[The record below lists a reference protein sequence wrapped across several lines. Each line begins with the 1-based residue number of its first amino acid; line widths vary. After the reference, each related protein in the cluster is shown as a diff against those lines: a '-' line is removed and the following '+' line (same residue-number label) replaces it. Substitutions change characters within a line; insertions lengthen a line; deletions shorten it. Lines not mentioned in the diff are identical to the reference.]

1 MKKNNVLGI
10 ILAGGIGSRL
20 YPMSSVGSKHFLSIY
35 DKPMIFYPLSV
46 LMLAGIRDFV
56 IVTQKVNINIY
67 KKILENSSKLGIKI
81 KFKVQNKPLGIAHGL
96 KIGSNKTKKD
106 IALILGDNI
115 FYGHGF
121 NLILKKFMKFESGGQ
136 ILINHVKDPGN
147 FGVLN
152 YNKKGLPIKIIEK
165 PKKFIGND
173 AVVGLYFY
181 KNSMLKYLDNVK
193 ISKRNEYEI
202 TDFNNILLKKKL
214 ISYQRI
220 GRGFAWLDTGNPS
233 RLLEASNFIEII
245 EKRQGFKVACLEE
258 IALRQNFISK
268 KNLIDLIKIIPDSD
282 YKNYLKNLLWEKNVE
297 LAMMH

>member
-1 MKKNNVLGI
+1 MKKKNVLGI
-10 ILAGGIGSRL
+10 ILAGGVGSRL

-46 LMLAGIRDFV
+46 LMLAGVKDFI
-56 IVTQKVNINIY
+56 IVTQKSNIKTY
-67 KKILENSSKLGIKI
+67 KKILKNSNKLGINIKYKI
-81 KFKVQNKPLGIAHGL
+81 QNKALGIAHGL
-96 KIGSNKTKKD
+96 KIASKNSKKD

-121 NLILKKFMKFESGGQ
+121 NIILKNFMKFESEGQ
-136 ILINHVKDPGN
+136 ILINQVRDPKN

-152 YNKKGLPIKIIEK
+152 FDKNGKPLKIIEK

-181 KNSMLKYLDNVK
+181 KNSALKYLDKVRP
-193 ISKRNEYEI
+193 SKRKEYEI
-202 TDFNNILLKKKL
+202 TDFNNILIKKKM
-214 ISYQRI
+214 ITFQRI
-220 GRGFAWLDTGNPS
+220 GRGFAWLDTGDPS

-268 KNLIDLIKIIPDSD
+268 KQFVKLLNIIPNSD
-282 YKNYLKNLLWEKNVE
+282 YKNYLKNLL
-297 LAMMH
+297 

>member
-1 MKKNNVLGI
+1 MKNNKVLGV
-10 ILAGGIGSRL
+10 ILAGGKGSRL
-20 YPMSSVGSKHFLSIY
+20 FPMSSVGSKHFLSIY

-46 LMLAGIRDFV
+46 LMLAGIKDFV
-56 IVTQKVNINIY
+56 IVTQSENIKIY
-67 KKILENSSKLGIKI
+67 KKILKNSNNLGIKI
-81 KFKVQNKPLGIAHGL
+81 RYKIQNKALGIAHGL
-96 KIGSNKTKKD
+96 KIASKNSKKN

-121 NLILKKFMKFESGGQ
+121 NVILKKFMKFETEGQ
-136 ILINHVKDPGN
+136 ILVNHVKNPKN

-152 YNKKGLPIKIIEK
+152 YDKKGNPLKITEK

-181 KNSMLKYLDNVK
+181 KNTTLKYLKRVK
-193 ISKRNEYEI
+193 LSKRKEYEI

-268 KNLIDLIKIIPDSD
+268 KQFANLLKMIPSSE
-282 YKNYLKNLLWEKNVE
+282 YKNYLNNLI
-297 LAMMH
+297 